1 MYCSRAAETT
11 RPFADSSI
19 DAAAWCARSP
29 SRSCATCTRART
41 SRRRS
46 FSPRGKTS
54 ASCAIRRAFCRGC
67 GRSRAIRRMSGGA
80 NTRASSRTT
89 RRSSPP
95 STRGRRPRTTRSR
108 RKNSVLREVLDG
120 IPDDAREVIVLYYR
134 ESRSTRQVAAL
145 LGISEAAARQRLS
158 RSRALIREEVLERFG
173 SAAAA
178 TAPGAAFTQAIA
190 LLVPAA
196 PALSA
201 GIAAKGA
208 ASAST
213 LAKATAIGAVF
224 GWIGVLLGMRALEP
238 ALDEREAR
246 QLRRFRNVVL
256 VVVTLGCA
264 AVAMSVSSAVRL
276 LIALQ
281 SLYVIVAALYV
292 IWLPR
297 ILRRR
302 FESLHAVDPVNAR
315 AQRRRWLRSMIV
327 PAVGA
332 AIAGVLLMAVV
343 LMLRG

>member
-1 MYCSRAAETT
+1 M
-11 RPFADSSI
+11 
-19 DAAAWCARSP
+19 
-29 SRSCATCTRART
+29 
-41 SRRRS
+41 
-46 FSPRGKTS
+46 
-54 ASCAIRRAFCRGC
+54 
-67 GRSRAIRRMSGGA
+67 
-80 NTRASSRTT
+80 
-89 RRSSPP
+89 
-95 STRGRRPRTTRSR
+95 
-108 RKNSVLREVLDG
+108 LDG